1 MAAQRPIEIKALSGA
16 RAFPPLILVLYHF
29 GEGHHYQNAFWYDAL
44 VAKGYLWVEF
54 FFVLSGFIL
63 VHVYGNLPFS
73 PPPLWGGRRRERS
86 ELRRVGGDVESG
98 PPPGSLRSPT
108 SPQGGG
114 FTYLEFLRARLARL
128 YPLHVFML
136 LTILALMVGLR
147 ALASTGGYVSIY
159 DLPYH
164 PMNTWPSFVA
174 NLFLVQAWNIFPW
187 LTWNGA
193 SWFVS
198 VEFLLCL
205 LFPVY
210 LFLSRGG
217 AVRGLLLIVA
227 GGAVLNYLA
236 MTSGHGLDLTFHNGI
251 FRGMAGFAIGVGLS
265 MLYRAAMAKGW
276 GHLPEGL
283 FTLAQTAAVLLLL
296 DAIYRTSWAHKPDDI
311 WVALAMALLILTL
324 AFDRG
329 AVARVLSAGPV
340 LLLGEWSYAIYMG
353 QTAWLQFIRYL
364 EQRWYPGVDPHA
376 IWWIEPAGLLV
387 VCIFWGAL
395 LAHFIEKPANAFL
408 RSLGRR
414 KAPVKA

>member
-1 MAAQRPIEIKALSGA
+1 MAQSRPAEIKALSGA
-16 RAFPPLILVLYHF
+16 RAFPPLILVIYHF

-54 FFVLSGFIL
+54 FFALSGFIL
-63 VHVYGNLPFS
+63 VHVYGHKNPPSPSRSGGEGRGEGVSNVELGGRHPLTLPS
-73 PPPLWGGRRRERS
+73 PPLRGGE
-86 ELRRVGGDVESG
+86 GK
-98 PPPGSLRSPT
+98 
-108 SPQGGG
+108 Q
-114 FTYLEFLRARLARL
+114 FAYFEFLKARLARL
-128 YPLHVFML
+128 YPLHIFML
-136 LTILALMVGLR
+136 FTILALMVGLR
-147 ALASTGGYVSIY
+147 ALASAGGYVSIY

-164 PMNTWPSFVA
+164 PMNTWPSFIA
-174 NLFLVQAWNIFPW
+174 NLFLVQAWNLFPW

-205 LFPVY
+205 LFPIF
-210 LFLSRGG
+210 LSLSRGG
-217 AVRGLLLIVA
+217 VLRALLLIAA
-227 GGAVLNYLA
+227 GGLVLNHLA
-236 MTSGHGLDLTFHNGI
+236 LTSGHGLDLTFHNGI

-265 MLYRAAMAKGW
+265 MLYRAMMANGW
-276 GHLPEGL
+276 GNLPEGL
-283 FTLAQTAAVLLLL
+283 FTLAQTAAMLLLL

-329 AVARVLSAGPV
+329 VVARALSAGPV

-364 EQRWYPGVDPHA
+364 EQRWYPNVDPHA
-376 IWWIEPAGLLV
+376 IWWIEPASLLV

-395 LAHFIEKPANAFL
+395 LAHFIEKPANNYV
-408 RSLGRR
+408 RSLGKK
-414 KAPVKA
+414 KA